1 LPWNYGEKLLKHDSA
16 KMAQSGVREA
26 LLLRGLALPGAHLT
40 PLVGGRSNI
49 SWRVDG
55 PGQPIV
61 VKLFAAGSDNPLFPN
76 DPASEVASLRHLE
89 GTQLAPVWLDDFSTE
104 AGHCVVYGHV
114 PGENWQAGAA
124 EIAALLHRVH
134 GLIGPDHLRTVPD
147 GSTELVRQTEA
158 ILDQCAPSDAEML
171 RKLQPAR
178 VIPASGR
185 RCLLH
190 GDPVPGNI
198 VGTPGNWRLIDW
210 QCPAFGDPCE
220 DIALFL
226 SPAMQLAY
234 RGAPLSV
241 GESQSFRVAYPDRD
255 AIERYHSLAGFY
267 HWRMAAYCLWLDSR
281 GNCSAREGAEA
292 EIAAM
297 IEACP

>member
-1 LPWNYGEKLLKHDSA
+1 MRHGSA
-16 KMAQSGVREA
+16 EMTQSGVREA
-26 LLLRGLALPGAHLT
+26 LLRRGLTQPGTRWTKL
-40 PLVGGRSNI
+40 LGGRSNQ
-49 SWRVDG
+49 SWRVDAQE
-55 PGQPIV
+55 QPIV

-76 DPASEVASLRHLE
+76 DPASEVSSLRHLE
-89 GTQLAPVWLDDFSTE
+89 GTYLAPVWLDDFSTE
-104 AGHCVVYGHV
+104 AGYCVVYRHV
-114 PGENWQAGAA
+114 PGETWQEGAA

-134 GLIGPDHLRTVPD
+134 GLIGPDHLRRVPD
-147 GSTELVRQTEA
+147 GSAELVRQTEA
-158 ILDQCAPSDAEML
+158 ILFKCAPSDAEML

-185 RCLLH
+185 QCLLH

-210 QCPAFGDPCE
+210 QCPALGDPCE

-241 GESQSFRVAYPDRD
+241 GESQSFLAAYPDLE

-297 IEACP
+297 TEACP